1 MRLIPACASIDR
13 SRQAENQG
21 KTMNAPNEKLS
32 APVEKIRSYHA
43 ELRTIRRDI
52 HAHPEL
58 AFQESRTSDLVAA
71 RLAAWGIEVHRGLA
85 KTGLVGVVQGKKSS
99 SGRAIGLRADMDCL
113 PMHETNDI
121 PHKSTH
127 AGRMHA
133 CGHDGHTTMLLG
145 AARYLAETR
154 NFDGTAYLIF
164 QPAEEGGGGGKVM
177 VEEGLFERFPAD
189 EIYAVHNWPGLPP
202 GQMAVRPGPVMAAT
216 DEIVVTVRGKGGHA
230 AMPQLTVD
238 PVVAT
243 AQVISALQT
252 IASRNAN
259 PLDAIVVSLCSMET
273 SQTNVFNVIPDFVKL
288 IGTVRTFRPATRD
301 MAEARIREIVAGVS
315 KAMGGR
321 ADIEYKRGYPSTINS
336 EREAMFAAKVG
347 ERVFGKQN
355 VFTDAEPTMGGED
368 FSYMLQARP
377 GAYVFLGQG
386 GGPNNCFLHNPGYDF
401 NDEVIPLGAGYL
413 AALVEESLPL
423 K

>member
-1 MRLIPACASIDR
+1 MNKPAEKNLLAAVASVER
-13 SRQAENQG
+13 VRQF
-21 KTMNAPNEKLS
+21 
-32 APVEKIRSYHA
+32 HD
-43 ELRTIRRDI
+43 ELRALRRDI

-58 AFQESRTSDLVAA
+58 AFEENRTSDLVAA
-71 RLAAWGIEVHRGLA
+71 RLTAWGVEVHRGLA
-85 KTGLVGVVQGKKSS
+85 KTGIVGVVRGRSTA

-113 PMHETNDI
+113 PMHETSDI
-121 PHKSTH
+121 PHKSRH

-145 AARYLAETR
+145 TARYLAETR

-177 VEEGLFERFPAD
+177 VEEGLFERFPAN

-202 GQMAVRPGPVMAAT
+202 GQMAVRPGPMMAAT
-216 DEIVVTVRGKGGHA
+216 DEIVITVRGKGGHA
-230 AMPQLTVD
+230 AMPHLTAD

-243 AQVISALQT
+243 AQIITALQT
-252 IASRNAN
+252 IASRNVS
-259 PLDAIVVSLCSMET
+259 PVDAVVVSIASMET

-288 IGTVRTFRPATRD
+288 IGTVRTFRPETRD
-301 MAEARIREIVAGVS
+301 LAEKRIKEIVGGIAG
-315 KAMGGR
+315 AMGGS
-321 ADIEYKRGYPSTINS
+321 ADIVYKRGYPSTVNT
-336 EREAMFAAKVG
+336 EREAAFAARVG
-347 ERVFGKQN
+347 ERVFGAGN
-355 VFTDAEPTMGGED
+355 VFTDIDPTMGGED

-401 NDEVIPLGAGYL
+401 NDDVIPLGAGYL
-413 AALVEESLPL
+413 AALVEEALPL
-423 K
+423 PR

>member
-1 MRLIPACASIDR
+1 
-13 SRQAENQG
+13 
-21 KTMNAPNEKLS
+21 MNAVEKFS
-32 APVEKIRSYHA
+32 SPVETIRSYHA
-43 ELRTIRRDI
+43 ELRRIRRDI

-58 AFQESRTSDLVAA
+58 AFHENRTSQLVADQ
-71 RLAAWGIEVHRGLA
+71 LAAWGIEVHRGLA
-85 KTGLVGVVQGKKSS
+85 KTGLVGVVKGKQSS

-113 PMHETNDI
+113 PMHETSNI
-121 PHKSTH
+121 AHRSTH

-133 CGHDGHTTMLLG
+133 CGHDGHTAMLLG
-145 AARYLAETR
+145 TARYLAQTR

-177 VEEGLFERFPAD
+177 VEEGLFDRFPAN
-189 EIYAVHNWPGLPP
+189 EVYAVHNWPGLPP

-216 DEIVVTVRGKGGHA
+216 DEIVLTIRGKGGHA
-230 AMPQLTVD
+230 AMPHITVD
-238 PVVAT
+238 PVVIT
-243 AQVISALQT
+243 AQVITALQT

-259 PLDAIVVSLCSMET
+259 PLDAIVVSVCSVET
-273 SQTNVFNVIPDFVKL
+273 SQTGVFNVIPDFVKL
-288 IGTVRTFRPATRD
+288 IGTVRSFRPETRD
-301 MAEARIREIVAGVS
+301 LAEARVREIVAGIS
-315 KAMGGR
+315 HAMGGS
-321 ADIEYKRGYPSTINS
+321 AQIEYKRGYPSTINS
-336 EREAMFAAKVG
+336 EREAIFAAKVG
-347 ERVFGKQN
+347 ERVFGRNN

-413 AALVEESLPL
+413 AALIEESLPL

>member
-1 MRLIPACASIDR
+1 
-13 SRQAENQG
+13 
-21 KTMNAPNEKLS
+21 MNAPNEKFVN
-32 APVEKIRSYHA
+32 PVEKIRAYHA

-58 AFQESRTSDLVAA
+58 AFQENRTSDLVAA
-71 RLAAWGIEVHRGLA
+71 RLAGWGIEVHRGLA
-85 KTGLVGVVQGKKSS
+85 KTGLVGVIKGKQSA
-99 SGRAIGLRADMDCL
+99 SGRAVGLRADMDCL
-113 PMHETNDI
+113 PMHETNDV

-145 AARYLAETR
+145 AARYLQETR
-154 NFDGTAYLIF
+154 NFDGTAYVIF

-177 VEEGLFERFPAD
+177 VEEGLFDRFPAD
-189 EIYAVHNWPGLPP
+189 QIYAVHNWPGLPP

-216 DEIVVTVRGKGGHA
+216 DEIVIKVSGRGGHA
-230 AMPQLTVD
+230 AIPHLTVD
-238 PVVAT
+238 PVVIT
-243 AQVISALQT
+243 AQIISALQS
-252 IASRNAN
+252 IVSRNLN
-259 PLDAIVVSLCSMET
+259 PLDALVVSVCSMET

-288 IGTVRTFRPATRD
+288 IGTVRSFRPETRD
-301 MAEARIREIVAGVS
+301 MAEKRIREVVAGVAQ
-315 KAMGGR
+315 AMGGR

-336 EREAMFAAKVG
+336 EHEAQFAAKVG

>member
-1 MRLIPACASIDR
+1 
-13 SRQAENQG
+13 
-21 KTMNAPNEKLS
+21 MNAPFEQMSN
-32 APVEKIRSYHA
+32 PVEKIRSYHA
-43 ELRTIRRDI
+43 ELRAIRHDI

-58 AFQESRTSDLVAA
+58 AFQENRTADLVAD
-71 RLAAWGIEVHRGLA
+71 RLASWGIEVHRGLA
-85 KTGLVGVVQGKKSS
+85 KTGLVGVVKGRKTG

-113 PMHETNDI
+113 PMHETGTV
-121 PHKSTH
+121 PYKSTH

-145 AARYLAETR
+145 TARYLAETR
-154 NFDGTAYLIF
+154 HFDGTAYLIF

-177 VEEGLFERFPAD
+177 VEEGLFERFPAN
-189 EIYAVHNWPGLPP
+189 EVYAVHNWPGLPP
-202 GQMAVRPGPVMAAT
+202 GQMSVRPGPVMAAT
-216 DEIVVTVRGKGGHA
+216 DEIVIMVRGKGGHA

-238 PVVAT
+238 PVVLS

-252 IASRNAN
+252 IASRNVN
-259 PLDAIVVSLCSMET
+259 PMDAIVVSVCSMET
-273 SQTNVFNVIPDFVKL
+273 SQTGVFNVIPDFVKL
-288 IGTVRTFRPATRD
+288 IGTVRTFRPETRD
-301 MAEARIREIVAGVS
+301 LAESRIKQIVSGISTAL
-315 KAMGGR
+315 GGR
-321 ADIEYKRGYPSTINS
+321 AEIEYKRGYPSTINT
-336 EREAMFAAKVG
+336 EREAAFAAKVG
-347 ERVFGKQN
+347 ERVFGKGN

-368 FSYMLQARP
+368 FSYMLQACP

-386 GGPNNCFLHNPGYDF
+386 GGPTGCFLHNPGYDF

>member
-1 MRLIPACASIDR
+1 MTAA
-13 SRQAENQG
+13 
-21 KTMNAPNEKLS
+21 
-32 APVEKIRSYHA
+32 VEHIRKFHA
-43 ELRTIRRDI
+43 ELRDIRRDI

-58 AFQESRTSDLVAA
+58 AFQENRTSQVVAD
-71 RLAAWGIEVHRGLA
+71 RLASWGIEVHRGLA
-85 KTGLVGVVQGKKSS
+85 KTGVVGVVRGSKTA

-113 PMHETNDI
+113 PMHETGTV
-121 PHKSTH
+121 PHKSRH

-154 NFDGTAYLIF
+154 NFNGTAYLIF
-164 QPAEEGGGGGKVM
+164 QPAEEGGGGGRVM
-177 VEEGLFERFPAD
+177 VEEGLFERFPAN
-189 EIYAVHNWPGLPP
+189 EIYAIHNWPGLPP

-216 DEIVVTVRGKGGHA
+216 DEIQVTVRGKGGHA
-230 AMPQLTVD
+230 AMPHLTVD
-238 PVVAT
+238 PVIVSAH
-243 AQVISALQT
+243 VIAALQT

-259 PLDAIVVSLCSMET
+259 PLDAIVVSVCSMET
-273 SQTNVFNVIPDFVKL
+273 SQIGVFNVIPDFVKL
-288 IGTVRTFRPATRD
+288 VGTVRTFRPETRD
-301 MAEARIREIVAGVS
+301 LAESRIKEIAAGVS
-315 KAMGGR
+315 RALGGG
-321 ADIEYKRGYPSTINS
+321 AEIEYKRGYPSTINS
-336 EREAMFAAKVG
+336 EREAAFAAAVG

-386 GGPNNCFLHNPGYDF
+386 GGSTGCFLHNPNYDF

-413 AALVEESLPL
+413 AALVEQSLPL

>member
-1 MRLIPACASIDR
+1 
-13 SRQAENQG
+13 
-21 KTMNAPNEKLS
+21 MNAPHEKVTS
-32 APVEKIRSYHA
+32 PVETIRSYHA
-43 ELRTIRRDI
+43 ELRAIRHDI

-58 AFQESRTSDLVAA
+58 AFQESRTSDLVAD
-71 RLAAWGIEVHRGLA
+71 RLSSWGIEVHRGLA
-85 KTGLVGVVQGKKSS
+85 KTGLVGVVKGKKTG
-99 SGRAIGLRADMDCL
+99 SGRGIGLRADMDCL
-113 PMHETNDI
+113 PMHETGTV
-121 PHKSTH
+121 PYKSKH

-154 NFDGTAYLIF
+154 HFDGTAYLIF
-164 QPAEEGGGGGKVM
+164 QPAEEGGGGGRVM
-177 VEEGLFERFPAD
+177 VEEGLFERFPAN
-189 EIYAVHNWPGLPP
+189 EVYAVHNWPGLPP

-216 DEIVVTVRGKGGHA
+216 DEIVIMVRGKGGHA
-230 AMPQLTVD
+230 AMPHLTVD
-238 PVVAT
+238 PVVVC

-252 IASRNAN
+252 IASRNVN
-259 PLDAIVVSLCSMET
+259 PMDAIVVSVCSMET
-273 SQTNVFNVIPDFVKL
+273 SQTGVFNVIPDFVKL
-288 IGTVRTFRPATRD
+288 IGTVRTFRPETRD
-301 MAEARIREIVAGVS
+301 MAEARIKEIVSGISTAL
-315 KAMGGR
+315 GGR
-321 ADIEYKRGYPSTINS
+321 AEVEYKRGYPSTINS
-336 EREAMFAAKVG
+336 EREAVFAAQVG
-347 ERVFGKQN
+347 ERVFGKSN

-386 GGPNNCFLHNPGYDF
+386 GGPTGCFLHNPGYDF